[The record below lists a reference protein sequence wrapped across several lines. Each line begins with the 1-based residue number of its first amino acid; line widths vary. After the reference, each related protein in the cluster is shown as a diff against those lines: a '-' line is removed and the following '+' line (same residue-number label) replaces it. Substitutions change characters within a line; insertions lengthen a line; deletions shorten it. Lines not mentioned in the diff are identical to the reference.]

1 MIADTSFVI
10 DLMKNDSKAVAKMQ
24 SLLGSGQALLT
35 TSLTI
40 FELSTGVARSS
51 NPNLEQAKINR
62 SLRGLEA
69 LPLTPQAAMK
79 GGEIHGRLIKGGNR
93 ISSMDALMAAIAI
106 VKQDFL
112 LTRNVKDFCRIKELH
127 LETY

>member
-69 LPLTPQAAMK
+69 HPLTPQAAMK
-79 GGEIHGRLIKGGNR
+79 GREIHGRLIKGGNR
-93 ISSMDALMAAIAI
+93 ISSMDALIAAIAI
-106 VKQDFL
+106 VKQDILFPPFMSL
-112 LTRNVKDFCRIKELH
+112 P
-127 LETY
+127 